1 MAIAVGTVST
11 RGWAKTPRERIREMM
26 NHYTE
31 AGYSQSQIYQGN
43 VRSLAK
49 AKQMFAQ
56 DPDGLANRVKTDLT
70 ALYEHIFPEGGEVET
85 TWEYLPDTDVRYR
98 IIIQARVMSGG
109 VWYDVERYVE
119 TETSVIEDE

>member
-11 RGWAKTPRERIREMM
+11 RGWAKTPRERIREMT

-70 ALYEHIFPEGGEVET
+70 ALYEHIFPEGVEVET
-85 TWEYLPDTDVRYR
+85 AWEYLPDTDVRYR

-119 TETSVIEDE
+119 TESSVIEDE

>member
-70 ALYEHIFPEGGEVET
+70 TLYEHIFPEGVEV
-85 TWEYLPDTDVRYR
+85 
-98 IIIQARVMSGG
+98 
-109 VWYDVERYVE
+109 
-119 TETSVIEDE
+119 

>member
-70 ALYEHIFPEGGEVET
+70 TLYEHIFPEGVEVET

>member
-11 RGWAKTPRERIREMM
+11 RGWARTPRERIREAM

-49 AKQMFAQ
+49 AQQMYAQ
-56 DPDGLANRVKTDLT
+56 DPDGLASKVKSDLT
-70 ALYEHIFPEGGEVET
+70 AIYGNIFPEGVEVET
-85 TWEYLPDTDVRYR
+85 KWEYLPDTDVRYR
-98 IIIQARVMSGG
+98 VIIQARAKSGG
-109 VWYDVERYVE
+109 IWYDVERYVE
-119 TETSVIEDE
+119 TETSRIEDE